1 MKKTY
6 EKPALVA
13 CGVFARKLGEKMCN
27 RVTATIGAAVSASAL
42 VSTAALGDL
51 QVTPLLKQ
59 EIQGMENMEAN
70 IALFEV
76 DPGFETERHIHPGHV
91 FVYVLEGTI
100 EVDAEGEDPIQV
112 SAGEAAY
119 ELPNLPMVG
128 RNTSSTEGARF
139 VVFQVGEAG
148 KPLMIDQPK

>member
-1 MKKTY
+1 MH
-6 EKPALVA
+6 
-13 CGVFARKLGEKMCN
+13 N
-27 RVTATIGAAVSASAL
+27 RVNAVMAAAMLISASAL
-42 VSTAALGDL
+42 VSSAALGEER
-51 QVTPLLKQ
+51 VTPLLNQ
-59 EIQGMENMEAN
+59 QIQGMENMEAN

-100 EVDAEGEDPIQV
+100 EVDAEGEDPILV

-119 ELPNLPMVG
+119 ELPNLPMIG

-148 KPLMIDQPK
+148 KPLMVDQPK